1 MQGIEVLL
9 IQGSWPAKSSLLWKI
24 PSLKMVLRVG
34 PDKDRRAKQRA
45 PAGWSVKCTR
55 LKHDQLG
62 GVTTGEFRSY
72 VAIPPGEE
80 LLAMQT
86 SQGLNNTL
94 GQIISPMEKCFTW
107 VNEPDQGAVN
117 TGKGLLKWTERF
129 APVVTPSVFKPNA
142 WGLRKLT
149 VHELAS
155 ALDFPSTRTDAMT
168 DPEVLRK
175 LTKSEMPGK
184 IWVAGL
190 EYLRTWNRHS
200 ATTRKVC
207 GFQSDSGFSTSGF
220 GVPIS
225 DFSSGALR
233 MNRGSKRIRG
243 DDPEFQ
249 SAKRNCARDISYVSS
264 EDEMVEEVEERAE
277 QLNSKSWALHHDM
290 KEEDEEAKFSTV
302 TEKAVKSDD
311 AAVPEHLWN
320 DRVAVGLRDMRK
332 KQDRIFPF
340 DFESAKDCKRFSK
353 GLAGFR
359 AFALKIWKRKVRREF
374 LQWFEAHGQ
383 HHAKCKDILRD
394 GLRACSKA
402 DQCSWWNWDA
412 GSAIFFWRW
421 PSHYRET
428 ARLGVTPYF
437 DTPPPC

>member
-1 MQGIEVLL
+1 MEGRIEQVLVKHSTRVGLWSDRVPTWAWYLGSSDKLQWICSPLPLPGKLPGDPPWFASDVTGKLMQGIEVLL

-24 PSLKMVLRVG
+24 PSLKVVLRVG

-55 LKHDQLG
+55 LKHEQLG

-207 GFQSDSGFSTSGF
+207 GFQSDSGLSTSGF

-225 DFSSGALR
+225 DFSSSSLR

-243 DDPEFQ
+243 DEPEIQ

-264 EDEMVEEVEERAE
+264 EDEMVEEVENE
-277 QLNSKSWALHHDM
+277 
-290 KEEDEEAKFSTV
+290 
-302 TEKAVKSDD
+302 
-311 AAVPEHLWN
+311 PI
-320 DRVAVGLRDMRK
+320 DR
-332 KQDRIFPF
+332 
-340 DFESAKDCKRFSK
+340 
-353 GLAGFR
+353 
-359 AFALKIWKRKVRREF
+359 
-374 LQWFEAHGQ
+374 
-383 HHAKCKDILRD
+383 
-394 GLRACSKA
+394 
-402 DQCSWWNWDA
+402 
-412 GSAIFFWRW
+412 
-421 PSHYRET
+421 T
-428 ARLGVTPYF
+428 
-437 DTPPPC
+437 